1 MTNDAYLVSD
11 KFPSFLFPKISVNG
25 GIQQTELSH

>member
-1 MTNDAYLVSD
+1 MTNDAYLVAD
-11 KFPSFLFPKISVNG
+11 KFLSFLFPKSVNG